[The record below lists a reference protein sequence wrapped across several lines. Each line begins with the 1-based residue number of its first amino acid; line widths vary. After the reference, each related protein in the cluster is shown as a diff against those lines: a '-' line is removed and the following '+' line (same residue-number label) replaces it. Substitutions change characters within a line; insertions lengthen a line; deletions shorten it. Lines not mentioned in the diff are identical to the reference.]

1 MKKLLILALLTT
13 ATLQAQPHPLNF
25 NDLISFHRIGA
36 PQLSPDGKWIAYD
49 AATPDLAANASRSA
63 VFLLPAGGG
72 AAKQI
77 TEGKKQDSSPAWS
90 PDGKTIAFVS
100 NRDGESQI
108 YLYDLAAG
116 TSKKVTDVAGGAG
129 SVRWLPDGSGFLVTS
144 DIYPEC
150 GVDPECIKEKTAAAA
165 SQPSKGRVITSL
177 LYRHWKAWQEPTRSH
192 ILYVPLSGAARDLT
206 PGPFDAPPF
215 SLGGG
220 DEFDLSPDGKEL
232 VFARN
237 TDAHPEISTNADLFL
252 VPMAG
257 GEAKRITTRTG
268 ADTSP
273 KYSPDGRWIAYRSQA
288 RAGYES
294 DLWELWLYDRASGQS
309 KRLIPGFP
317 DWVDSITWAPD
328 SKSILITAPHAAESS
343 IYEVSLDAGAQARV
357 LWERGSA
364 DGVTL
369 SPDGKT
375 IYFDA
380 STLSRPTDIYS
391 LPRGGGETARL
402 THDNDALL
410 ANTALGETSD
420 FWWLGAEGVK
430 VQGLVVKPAGFDAS
444 KKYPLVV
451 LIHGGPQ
458 GHWGD
463 AWSYRW
469 NPQMYAAR
477 GYMVLMP
484 NPRGSTGYGQPFVEG
499 VSRDWGGRAYV
510 DIMNGVDAF
519 AKTPNVDASRIGAAG
534 ASYGGYMVDWILGHT
549 DRFKVLVS
557 HDGVYDIESMY
568 GATEELW
575 FVEWEM
581 HGTPWDNPELYE
593 KWSPHKFVKN
603 FKTPTLVVQGE
614 LDFRVPVNQGLELFT
629 ALQRRDIPSKL
640 LYFPDEGHWVLK
652 PQNSKLWHQ
661 TVLDWL
667 DHYLK

>member
-1 MKKLLILALLTT
+1 M
-13 ATLQAQPHPLNF
+13 
-25 NDLISFHRIGA
+25 
-36 PQLSPDGKWIAYD
+36 
-49 AATPDLAANASRSA
+49 
-63 VFLLPAGGG
+63 
-72 AAKQI
+72 
-77 TEGKKQDSSPAWS
+77 
-90 PDGKTIAFVS
+90 
-100 NRDGESQI
+100 
-108 YLYDLAAG
+108 
-116 TSKKVTDVAGGAG
+116 
-129 SVRWLPDGSGFLVTS
+129 
-144 DIYPEC
+144 
-150 GVDPECIKEKTAAAA
+150 
-165 SQPSKGRVITSL
+165 
-177 LYRHWKAWQEPTRSH
+177 
-192 ILYVPLSGAARDLT
+192 AR
-206 PGPFDAPPF
+206 
-215 SLGGG
+215 GGG
-220 DEFDLSPDGKEL
+220 D
-232 VFARN
+232 A
-237 TDAHPEISTNADLFL
+237 
-252 VPMAG
+252 
-257 GEAKRITTRTG
+257 
-268 ADTSP
+268 
-273 KYSPDGRWIAYRSQA
+273 
-288 RAGYES
+288 
-294 DLWELWLYDRASGQS
+294 
-309 KRLIPGFP
+309 
-317 DWVDSITWAPD
+317 
-328 SKSILITAPHAAESS
+328 
-343 IYEVSLDAGAQARV
+343 
-357 LWERGSA
+357 
-364 DGVTL
+364 
-369 SPDGKT
+369 
-375 IYFDA
+375 
-380 STLSRPTDIYS
+380 
-391 LPRGGGETARL
+391 ARL

-410 ANTALGETSD
+410 ANTALGEASD
-420 FWWLGAEGVK
+420 FWWLSADGIK

-499 VSRDWGGRAYV
+499 VSQDWGGRAYV

-519 AKTPNVDASRIGAAG
+519 AKTPNVDASRMGAAG

-581 HGTPWDNPELYE
+581 HGTPWDDPELYE